1 MFDLSRFAALTF
13 DCYGTII
20 DWETGIREALDRH
33 ATRRE
38 FAAPEIES
46 FLAAFGRL
54 ETSVQQANPGWLYP
68 RVLEECFTQLATAFA
83 FPATADDARAFGESV
98 GEWPP
103 FPDSSE
109 ALRRLQSRSA
119 LIVAS
124 NVDRESFRR
133 SESRLG
139 VKFDGIVTA
148 QDVSAYK
155 PDPRMFDAAVRKAA
169 ELGVPRERVLHV
181 AQSIFH
187 DISPA
192 NRLGIACVWVDRRA
206 GRPGGATPEA
216 SARPDLRV
224 ESLRELADLV
234 ERGA

>member
-1 MFDLSRFAALTF
+1 MLDLSRFAALTF

-20 DWETGIREALDRH
+20 DWETGIRDALERH
-33 ATRRE
+33 AALRE

-54 ETSVQQANPGWLYP
+54 ETTVQAEFPTWLYP
-68 RVLEECFTQLATAFA
+68 RVLAECFTRLANAFA
-83 FPATADDARAFGESV
+83 FPATADDARAFGDSV
-98 GEWPP
+98 GAWPP
-103 FPDSSE
+103 FPDSSD
-109 ALRRLQSRSA
+109 ALRRLQSRYA

-124 NVDRESFRR
+124 NVDRASFRR

-139 VKFDGIVTA
+139 VKFNGIVTA
-148 QDVSAYK
+148 QDVGAYK
-155 PDPRMFDAAVRKAA
+155 PDPRLFEAAARKAA

-187 DISPA
+187 DIAPA

-224 ESLRELADLV
+224 ESLRELADLA
-234 ERGA
+234 ERNA

>member
-1 MFDLSRFAALTF
+1 MLDLSRFAALTF

-20 DWETGIREALDRH
+20 DWETGIREALTRH
-33 ATRRE
+33 AARRA

-54 ETSVQQANPGWLYP
+54 ETTVQAEFPSWLYP
-68 RVLEECFTQLATAFA
+68 RVLAECFARLATAFA
-83 FPATADDARAFGESV
+83 FPATAEDARAFGDSV
-98 GEWPP
+98 GDWPP

-109 ALRRLQSRSA
+109 ALRRLQGRYR
-119 LIVAS
+119 LIVVS

-133 SESRLG
+133 SEASLG
-139 VKFDGIVTA
+139 VEFDGVVTA
-148 QDVSAYK
+148 QDVGAYK
-155 PDPRMFDAAVRKAA
+155 PDPRMFEAAATKAA

-187 DISPA
+187 DIAPA
-192 NRLGIACVWVDRRA
+192 NRLGIASVWVDRRA
-206 GRPGGATPEA
+206 GRPGGATPDA
-216 SARPDLRV
+216 NARPDLRV

-234 ERGA
+234 V